1 MSQPNNTPPGEE
13 DHEANEI
20 ACEAFN
26 DCIAAIQ
33 AKIDPDNIT
42 DGGNWAAD
50 YFEHRC
56 DEFFEALAVLC
67 KYTEDHKA
75 AVAAVKAQR
84 AEEEKSK

>member
-1 MSQPNNTPPGEE
+1 MTNNNATPPGEE

-20 ACEAFN
+20 ACDAFN
-26 DCIAAIQ
+26 DCLAAIQ
-33 AKIDPDNIT
+33 EKIDPDNIT

-50 YFEHRC
+50 YFEHRS

-84 AEEEKSK
+84 AEEDKNK